1 MFYALMNSKG
11 LKEKEEQNEFL
22 APLLS
27 ILKYNYQG
35 NYICTHKSEITQKYI
50 VPIMEQTKVHVQ
62 MYKCIMSSE
71 VTVGSWIIEMEVF
84 LRKDFL
90 PSDQN

>member
-62 MYKCIMSSE
+62 MYHEFRSYCLE
-71 VTVGSWIIEMEVF
+71 LDYWDGSFFEEG
-84 LRKDFL
+84 L
-90 PSDQN
+90 PS